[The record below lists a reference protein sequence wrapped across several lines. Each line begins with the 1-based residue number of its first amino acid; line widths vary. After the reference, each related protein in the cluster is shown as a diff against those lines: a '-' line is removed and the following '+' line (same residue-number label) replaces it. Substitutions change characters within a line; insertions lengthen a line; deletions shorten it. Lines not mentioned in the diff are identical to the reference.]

1 MRKQYEIISELRT
14 EIKTLQADNMK
25 LYEKV
30 RYMQSYRD
38 GGSASVPAMTTSAAP
53 ISSGGA
59 NDGISKYS
67 SMYEQSMNPFEAF
80 RGRVRS
86 MSSKSVTET

>member
-1 MRKQYEIISELRT
+1 MDGQELRKQFEIISELRT

-38 GGSASVPAMTTSAAP
+38 GSSVPLTTSAAP
-53 ISSGGA
+53 ISSGSSSTA

-67 SMYEQSMNPFEAF
+67 TMYEASMNPFEAF

-86 MSSKSVTET
+86 

>member
-1 MRKQYEIISELRT
+1 
-14 EIKTLQADNMK
+14 MK

-38 GGSASVPAMTTSAAP
+38 NNSIPSLTTSAAP
-53 ISSGGA
+53 IASGSGSGGA

-67 SMYEQSMNPFEAF
+67 TMYEASMNPFEAF
-80 RGRVRS
+80 RGRVRCHLYNS
-86 MSSKSVTET
+86 TMAVC